1 MMSESD
7 ERNVTLA
14 EVKEMLEKAEESRE
28 ELSYEQKLAVEHAR
42 RFARFSAKDSQ
53 SLIKDLKAIDKVD
66 PVMAIRI
73 VDLAPTHEDDIKA
86 LFAKSRINLDASDV
100 QKVLETVAKYL
111 PE

>member
-1 MMSESD
+1 MAEPD
-7 ERNVTLA
+7 ERYVTLA
-14 EVKEMLEKAEESRE
+14 EVKEMLEKAEAERE

-42 RFARFSAKDSQ
+42 RFVRFSAEDAQK
-53 SLIKDLKAIDKVD
+53 LLKDLKEIEKVD

-86 LFAKSRINLDASDV
+86 LFAKSRINMDESEL